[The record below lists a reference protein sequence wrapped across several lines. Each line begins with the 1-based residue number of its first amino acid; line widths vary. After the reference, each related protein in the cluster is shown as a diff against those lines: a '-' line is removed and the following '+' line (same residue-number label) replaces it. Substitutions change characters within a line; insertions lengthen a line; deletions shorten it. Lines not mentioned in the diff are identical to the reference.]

1 MPAQVLVYI
10 SMKWFIG
17 AIITSG
23 ILFYLLQSS
32 DDAKADRNG
41 VPRASNGKKIA
52 TFFFVTILCVVVFY
66 LMSNAYG
73 SSSDKTMGGSTGGRD
88 APSSGKP
95 TSMPVSNM
103 SAPKLDKRLLETH
116 MIKSI
121 REDVN
126 VGGAPF

>member
-1 MPAQVLVYI
+1 MPARV
-10 SMKWFIG
+10 MKWFIG
-17 AIITSG
+17 ALVTSG
-23 ILFYLLQSS
+23 VLFYLLQSS

-41 VPRASNGKKIA
+41 LPRASNGKKIA

-73 SSSDKTMGGSTGGRD
+73 SSPASVKSGGGDNCASTSVNTQVKQS
-88 APSSGKP
+88 P
-95 TSMPVSNM
+95 MPVSK
-103 SAPKLDKRLLETH
+103 ADVPKLDKRLLETH